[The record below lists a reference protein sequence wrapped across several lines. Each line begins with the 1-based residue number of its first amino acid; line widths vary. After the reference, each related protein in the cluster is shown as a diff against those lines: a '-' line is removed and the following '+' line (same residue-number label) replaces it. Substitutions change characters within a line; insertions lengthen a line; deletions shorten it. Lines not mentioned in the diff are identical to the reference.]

1 MFEYMNF
8 KKIMFIFFV
17 LSVALAWNRNHF
29 VLCKFSQVILNMSEK
44 HVIMIKSKK
53 FESSRKPAN
62 GLFRNILYDFF
73 VLYKEVFGNI

>member
-1 MFEYMNF
+1 MNF

-44 HVIMIKSKK
+44 HVILESNRGCVNDLLQNSNSKYLLDK
-53 FESSRKPAN
+53 AQK
-62 GLFRNILYDFF
+62 ILA
-73 VLYKEVFGNI
+73 